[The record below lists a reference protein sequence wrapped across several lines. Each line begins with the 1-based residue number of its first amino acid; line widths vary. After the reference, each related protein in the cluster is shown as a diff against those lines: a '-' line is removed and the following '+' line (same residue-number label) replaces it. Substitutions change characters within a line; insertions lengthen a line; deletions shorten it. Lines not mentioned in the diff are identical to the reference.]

1 MEHCIVYCS
10 PAGTTRKVALSIGSR
25 LQEMG
30 REAVFFDL
38 ASHSPESIIQ
48 ASFGFSGFRCLWL
61 GTPVYA
67 QHAVPPVQQFLQS
80 LPLEME
86 SCVAVPWVTW
96 GAVSSGVALLEMGGQ
111 LVQKGCFLAGA
122 GKIVAEHSSM
132 WRSERPLGQ
141 GRPDEEDLAHVR
153 GLVDRVLSKL
163 DSTQWQS
170 LSLDVLDYQPE
181 WLKDKAAQMS
191 IAELKKVHPGYSLDE
206 ASCTQCGICEQEC
219 PAGAIRLDP
228 YPRRDESCFL
238 CNNCARL
245 CPEGAINID
254 LAPIEQR
261 VQEMAQANPEAK
273 ETKIWA

>member
-10 PAGTTRKVALSIGSR
+10 PAGTTRKVAQSIGSR

-30 REAVFFDL
+30 REAVLFDL
-38 ASHSPESIIQ
+38 ASNSPESIMQ
-48 ASFGFSGFRCLWL
+48 VFSGFSGLRCLWL

-67 QHAVPPVQQFLQS
+67 QHAVPLVQQFLQS
-80 LPLEME
+80 LPLATGN
-86 SCVAVPWVTW
+86 CAAVPWVTW
-96 GAVSSGVALLEMGGQ
+96 GAVSSGLALLEMGDQ
-111 LVQKGCFLAGA
+111 LVQKGYVLAGA
-122 GKIVAEHSSM
+122 GKVVAEHSSM
-132 WRSERPLGQ
+132 WRLERPLGQ
-141 GRPDEEDLAHVR
+141 GRPDEEDLAQVR
-153 GLVDRVLSKL
+153 GLVDRVLSKM
-163 DSTQWQS
+163 DSKQWQP

-191 IAELKKVHPGYSLDE
+191 IEELKKIHPGYSLDE

-228 YPRRDESCFL
+228 YPQRDESCFL

-245 CPEGAINID
+245 CPEGAIHID

-261 VQEMAQANPEAK
+261 IQEMAQANPEAK